1 MVTGFDDIQF
11 AELMRPS
18 VTTLRQPLPEIARQ
32 GVELLLDE
40 ADSEMPKRILV
51 KGELV
56 IRQSTIPEF

>member
-1 MVTGFDDIQF
+1 
-11 AELMRPS
+11 MRPS

-40 ADSEMPKRILV
+40 SDSELPKRILV